1 MSAGQLDEWPGGQH
15 PQGEPDRCARRSGW
29 KVTVLEEDAEDKN
42 QRWRTKFIIIN
53 PDFILIGVQYAL

>member
-1 MSAGQLDEWPGGQH
+1 MSAGQLDKWPGGQR

-42 QRWRTKFIIIN
+42 RRWRTKFIIIN